1 MSKGPRA
8 GQSSKH
14 YELVYTC
21 AVAPSWSKSLGRPNQ
36 QEEGKRSEKT
46 LHPSAKQST
55 AGPVPATAMRDP
67 PPAAVVGG
75 SSATATA
82 YALGV
87 DVQALPTLPAARSA
101 ALHVETAPP
110 LPADTL
116 PAGAA
121 PSA

>member
-75 SSATATA
+75 SLT
-82 YALGV
+82 YK
-87 DVQALPTLPAARSA
+87 
-101 ALHVETAPP
+101 
-110 LPADTL
+110 
-116 PAGAA
+116 
-121 PSA
+121 